1 MMQFLASSLTHV
13 WSIAAPSYYRQGSTF
28 QTILVTKKHPR
39 QRQAGSRR
47 NFLGL
52 LTNYIVTAAAGK
64 VSRKMALGSADL
76 SPLILPD
83 SPVESLLDQHQ
94 LTCVDSGAPRH
105 LLCGYRANRW
115 KYQCHPT
122 SPQVNFFNI
131 SEWRF
136 YKSKPNESIFWYL
149 IIHHLKAFLGRD

>member
-1 MMQFLASSLTHV
+1 MLCDDAVFGEQPDTRLIDSCSKLL
-13 WSIAAPSYYRQGSTF
+13 SAASTF

-94 LTCVDSGAPRH
+94 LKCVDSGA
-105 LLCGYRANRW
+105 
-115 KYQCHPT
+115 
-122 SPQVNFFNI
+122 S
-131 SEWRF
+131 
-136 YKSKPNESIFWYL
+136 
-149 IIHHLKAFLGRD
+149 

>member
-1 MMQFLASSLTHV
+1 MRRNKNRKSSSRSVSFYNNRSFQPLKFNLLLFRSLQHSGSCFVMMQFLASSLTHV

-39 QRQAGSRR
+39 QREAGSRR

-52 LTNYIVTAAAGK
+52 LTNYIVTVAAGK

-83 SPVESLLDQHQ
+83 SPVETLFLLGPITTHICW
-94 LTCVDSGAPRH
+94 LRY
-105 LLCGYRANRW
+105 LM
-115 KYQCHPT
+115 T
-122 SPQVNFFNI
+122 SP
-131 SEWRF
+131 
-136 YKSKPNESIFWYL
+136 L
-149 IIHHLKAFLGRD
+149 